1 MRMPSEAYTSAFA
14 AERNMCVSI
23 PHPVTGTT
31 FNVGSP
37 FQKMSLTPAVDPVA
51 APALGQ
57 HTVEL
62 LEGVGYDAAKINALV
77 EQGIVTREASR

>member
-1 MRMPSEAYTSAFA
+1 
-14 AERNMCVSI
+14 MCVSI

-37 FQKMSLTPAVDPVA
+37 FQRMSLTPAVDPVA

-62 LEGVGYDAAKINALV
+62 LEAVGYDAAKIDALV
-77 EQGIVTREASR
+77 EQGIVTREASG